1 MPWQEC
7 SKVDERL
14 RFVARLLEGEKM
26 TDLCREFDISR
37 KTGYK
42 IFTRY
47 QQSGLEGLTDRSKR
61 PYRQA
66 NRLPE
71 LPESR
76 IVQLRPDHPSWGA
89 PKIRQKPKPQSLGI
103 ALPAISTAHAVL
115 ERPRPV
121 TRGRPRPP

>member
-1 MPWQEC
+1 MPWREC

-42 IFTRY
+42 IFTRC
-47 QQSGLEGLTDRSKR
+47 QQSGSEGLTDRSSR

-71 LPESR
+71 LLESR
-76 IVQLRPDHPSWGA
+76 IVDRCGA
-89 PKIRQKPKPQSLGI
+89 RM
-103 ALPAISTAHAVL
+103 H
-115 ERPRPV
+115 
-121 TRGRPRPP
+121 RGRLCLRGSTDGQEW